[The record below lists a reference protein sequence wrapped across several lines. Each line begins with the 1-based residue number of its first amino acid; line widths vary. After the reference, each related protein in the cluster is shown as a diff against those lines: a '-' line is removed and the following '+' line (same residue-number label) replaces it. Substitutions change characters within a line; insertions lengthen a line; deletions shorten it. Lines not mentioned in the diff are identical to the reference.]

1 MSSSSNRIGH
11 WIVWTWCLVMSV
23 GCANSPEP
31 APSPAAEATDRSN
44 STVNRAQQQAV
55 AATQQ
60 AGPFDVRAR
69 LNPPDCDAPLFEIHA
84 HGRWERAWLRAS
96 GTTQTQLDALRDTD
110 SSLSTTTDT
119 IRLRGEYTGSRQADT
134 GRRYPVFRVTAILD
148 S

>member
-1 MSSSSNRIGH
+1 MSSSLNHSGH
-11 WIVWTWCLVMSV
+11 WIVWTWWLVMSV

-31 APSPAAEATDRSN
+31 AASPTTQATDRSKAK
-44 STVNRAQQQAV
+44 VDRAQQQAV

-96 GTTQTQLDALRDTD
+96 GTTQTQLDALRDPD
-110 SSLSTTTDT
+110 STVSTTTDT
-119 IRLRGEYTGSRQADT
+119 IRLRGEYTGSREADT